1 MKLHLLYRR
10 RWWLMY
16 LPILGG
22 LALAVAWASV
32 VWKPLPPQRLVI
44 GTGPAVSM
52 MAQTLPDRLQI
63 DSRFGP
69 LTVNP
74 QQAVLFPA
82 GLLGMPNKMR
92 FCMTRFP
99 SEKMQRFNILQCL
112 DDHSISFITLPLD
125 LINPLIEEAD
135 IRQAAKDLD
144 LPLDDLLILLI
155 VSVHRESG
163 AAKLSVNARAPV
175 FIRGS
180 MKVAAQYVFPHTKY
194 LIRQPL
200 SL

>member
-1 MKLHLLYRR
+1 M
-10 RWWLMY
+10 
-16 LPILGG
+16 
-22 LALAVAWASV
+22 S
-32 VWKPLPPQRLVI
+32 

-63 DSRFGP
+63 ESRFGT

-99 SEKMQRFNILQCL
+99 SEKMQRFNIMQCL
-112 DDHSISFITLPLD
+112 DDHSIAFLTLPLEVDNPIIERAD
-125 LINPLIEEAD
+125 LE
-135 IRQAAKDLD
+135 QAARDLE
-144 LPLDDLLILLI
+144 LPMEDIVALLI

-163 AAKLSVNARAPV
+163 SAKLSVNARAPV
-175 FIRGS
+175 LLRVS
-180 MKVAAQYVFPHTKY
+180 LKVAAQYVFPHTKY